1 MVKRMALFD
10 SIKKLFGGPSPA
22 PTPVRRPT
30 PPPMMDDEPE
40 PVVPEVSVPDLL
52 AEIQAGGT
60 PTILDIREI
69 VEWNQVRVPGVKHI
83 PMNTIPQH
91 LDELDRTADLV
102 IMCAHGN
109 RSYSV
114 TAWLNDQGFTA
125 RNLKGG
131 ITMWN
136 IRGGTVE
143 TGKPS

>member
-10 SIKKLFGGPSPA
+10 SIKKLFGGTPPA
-22 PTPVRRPT
+22 STLVHRPT

-40 PVVPEVSVPDLL
+40 PVVPEVSAADLL

-60 PTILDIREI
+60 PTLLDIREI
-69 VEWNQVRVPGVKHI
+69 VEWNQVRIPGVSLI
-83 PMNTIPQH
+83 PMNSLPQH
-91 LDELDRTADLV
+91 LDELDRAADLV
-102 IMCAHGN
+102 ILCAHGN

-114 TAWLNDQGFTA
+114 TAWLNEEGFTA
-125 RNLKGG
+125 RSLKGG

-143 TGKPS
+143 TGRPS